1 MDFEKKNMKIVIFGA
16 TGAIGNYLVK
26 NYLKDKHELLLFV
39 KDQKSKKKLL
49 KLLGLKK
56 PSNIIID
63 QLNIEKNNSIKRQ
76 IDKYRI
82 FFKKTSLIINAI
94 GDLGEIKNV
103 LGLDLKK
110 FEKTLKTNFFSNL
123 IILQNIL
130 KLRKKSK
137 RLSIILFSGGGV
149 TSFRKNFSAYSISKI
164 ALVKLVEIISKEINN
179 KLIQIN
185 VISPGIIKSKM
196 IDITL
201 KNSKSVSREEI
212 KKIKQQVNYSDKTLN
227 KLYKVIDFLS
237 SAKAKKI
244 SGKLISSKWDNIEN
258 WDKKK
263 IEKLC
268 KSELYSIRRVQ

>member
-1 MDFEKKNMKIVIFGA
+1 M
-16 TGAIGNYLVK
+16 
-26 NYLKDKHELLLFV
+26 
-39 KDQKSKKKLL
+39 
-49 KLLGLKK
+49 
-56 PSNIIID
+56 
-63 QLNIEKNNSIKRQ
+63 
-76 IDKYRI
+76 
-82 FFKKTSLIINAI
+82 
-94 GDLGEIKNV
+94 
-103 LGLDLKK
+103 DLKK

-268 KSELYSIRRVQ
+268 RSELYSIRRVQ